1 MKLKSLTLNGFKS
14 FAEKTMIEFRPGLTA
29 IVGPNG
35 SGKSN
40 LIEAIRWVL
49 GEQSAKS
56 LRGSKMPDVIFA
68 GSTKQQAL
76 NRAEVELLLDNSDHF
91 LPLESTE
98 IAIDRRIY
106 RNGESE
112 YLLNGKNV
120 RLKDITDLLLD
131 TGLGRD
137 SFSII
142 SQGKVEQIFSSKPE
156 ERRQIIEEAAGIL
169 KYKQERTSAQNKLAE
184 TEDHLLRVAD
194 IISELATQREP
205 LKEQASLA
213 HDYLEQKNQL
223 AFYDRSRLVY
233 ELEQATSQQTVSKQ
247 QQISAK
253 KSVAACQQDK
263 RLLAQKKDQLQF
275 QQEKQ
280 LALIDQLQSELMQ
293 TVKQKERLI
302 GQQHLSQQAADY
314 QKQQKRELEQ
324 QIAAAKQAQTDLKQE
339 LNSLQQQSE
348 IHSHNLM
355 ATQSQIKSFQQQL
368 TLSANDLQDK
378 VEELR
383 GQIIDKMQQQA
394 SLNNQSHYLKKEIQ
408 RQDLQQAALTK
419 KLAQLQQQQAAKS
432 IANQQVTEQLA
443 SSQKSLHELSNGATD
458 LQKQKT
464 ELEQKI
470 SDQREQWYQ
479 AAGIYQQ
486 TKAKYENLKELT
498 QGYNN
503 YYHGVKEILLA
514 KKQLTGI
521 IGSIA
526 ELLTV
531 PEQLAPAIETVLAS
545 QLQNVV
551 VSDEQA
557 AKSAISFLKQHHY
570 GRVTF
575 LPQTSIKGRQLRP
588 DLRQKLAN
596 LPGVI
601 GIASN
606 LVTISAAN
614 QAILEYLLGT
624 TVIVKKID
632 DAIAVARSLNY
643 SCRIV
648 SLEGDVINASGA
660 ISGGSRR
667 KTSGLLFQRQQLAK
681 LITALKEMKV
691 KLAKLEQTGVETKQQ
706 QQQVEK
712 SVAAAQTAVA
722 AKRDEVQK
730 LSAKYQLIKN
740 EEHHLIE
747 QLAAQKFEVQQ
758 NNLAN
763 SNFAAS
769 QQQVAKQREQVAE
782 ELAELKQNFAASQ
795 AALANFSASRRKQ
808 EQKLAELQQ
817 QAAVSKAQEQNLQQQ
832 VTSLTA
838 RFAKLS
844 TEVKTKM
851 AALTELSQPQKL
863 QQQQQLD
870 LNLKQLVQK
879 QHELEAKLLQEKQ
892 VRQQLQTQLTTVQAN
907 LNRQTELLQLQQQQ
921 LQQVDLKAQA
931 ITDQLDQNL
940 TDLSQKYQL
949 TFEAAQQM
957 KRETDF
963 KVIQRQLK
971 LLQRGI
977 RELGNVNLG
986 AIDEYQRVDQRY
998 QFLETQ
1004 KADLLKAKA
1013 QLQESMAEIDQQVK
1027 QRFNKTFTQTAAA
1040 FAKIFPEMFGGGQA
1054 SLKLTDPA
1062 DLLQTGVEIMAQPPG
1077 KKLQRLSLLSGGE
1090 KALTAIVLLFAIL
1103 KVRPV
1108 PFVILDEAEAALD
1121 DANVERYSKYLKRFC
1136 QQTQFIVI
1144 THRKVTMDY
1153 ADVLYG
1159 VTMQKSGIS
1168 KMVSVALT

>member
-14 FAEKTMIEFRPGLTA
+14 FAEKTTIEFRHGLTA

-91 LPLESTE
+91 LPMESTE

-142 SQGKVEQIFSSKPE
+142 SQGKVEQIFSSKPV

-169 KYKQERTSAQNKLAE
+169 KYKQERTSAQNKLVE

-213 HDYLEQKNQL
+213 HDFLEQKDQL

-233 ELEQATSQQTVSKQ
+233 ELEQATSQQAINKQ
-247 QQISAK
+247 QLSGAQ
-253 KSVAACQQDK
+253 KSVAVCQREKQS
-263 RLLAQKKDQLQF
+263 LAQKKDQLQS

-280 LALIDQLQSELMQ
+280 LALIDQLQGELMQ
-293 TVKQKERLI
+293 TVRQKERLI
-302 GQQHLSQQAADY
+302 GQQHLSQQAASY
-314 QKQQKRELEQ
+314 QEKQKRELKQ
-324 QIAAAKQAQTDLKQE
+324 QIAAAKQRQSDLKQE
-339 LNSLQQQSE
+339 LNSLQQQSKTYL
-348 IHSHNLM
+348 HNLA
-355 ATQSQIKSFQQQL
+355 ATQSQIKSLQKQL
-368 TLSANDLQDK
+368 ALSANDLQEK

-394 SLNNQSHYLKKEIQ
+394 SLNNQKHYLEKEIQ
-408 RQDLQQAALTK
+408 RQSLQQDALTK
-419 KLAQLQQQQAAKS
+419 KLTQLQQQQAAKHVDS
-432 IANQQVTEQLA
+432 QQVAEQLA
-443 SSQKSLHELSNGATD
+443 ASQKRLHELNQTAVD
-458 LQKQKT
+458 LQEQKDQ
-464 ELEQKI
+464 LEQQI

-486 TKAKYENLKELT
+486 TKAKYDNLKELT

-503 YYHGVKEILLA
+503 YYRGVKEILLA
-514 KKQLTGI
+514 KNQLTGI
-521 IGSIA
+521 VGSVA

-531 PEQLAPAIETVLAS
+531 PAQLAPAIETVLAG

-551 VSDEQA
+551 VNDEQA
-557 AKSAISFLKQHHY
+557 AKNAISFLKQHHY

-575 LPQTSIKGRQLRP
+575 LPQTSIKRRQLRA
-588 DLRQKLAN
+588 DLKQELAA

-601 GIASN
+601 GIASD
-606 LVTISAAN
+606 LITISAAN

-632 DAIAVARSLNY
+632 DAIAVARKLNY

-660 ISGGSRR
+660 IAGGSRR
-667 KTSGLLFQRQQLAK
+667 KTSGLLFQQQQLVK
-681 LITALKEMKV
+681 LTTALKEMKG
-691 KLAKLEQTGVETKQQ
+691 KLAKLEQVGLETKQR

-722 AKRDEVQK
+722 AKRDEVQQ
-730 LSAKYQLIKN
+730 LSAKSQFKKN
-740 EEHHLIE
+740 EEHHLAE

-763 SNFAAS
+763 KNFATS
-769 QQQVAKQREQVAE
+769 QQQVAKQRQQVAE
-782 ELAELKQNFAASQ
+782 KLAKLKQNFNASQ
-795 AALANFSASRRKQ
+795 AALANFSASRRQQ
-808 EQKLAELQQ
+808 EQKLAKLQQ
-817 QAAVSKAQEQNLQQQ
+817 QAAVSKLQQQNFQQQ
-832 VTSLTA
+832 VTQLTA
-838 RFAKLS
+838 RSEKLS
-844 TEVKTKM
+844 TEIKAKL
-851 AALTELSQPQKL
+851 AAVAELNQPQKW

-870 LNLKQLVQK
+870 LNLKQLIQK
-879 QHELEAKLLQEKQ
+879 QHDLEEQLSQEKQ
-892 VRQQLQTQLTTVQAN
+892 IRQQVQKQLTTVQAN
-907 LNRQTELLQLQQQQ
+907 LNRQTELLQLQQQK
-921 LQQVDLKAQA
+921 LQQIDLKVQTVTNQ
-931 ITDQLDQNL
+931 IDQNL
-940 TDLSQKYQL
+940 MDLSQKYQL

-977 RELGNVNLG
+977 SELGNVNLG

-998 QFLETQ
+998 QFLENQ
-1004 KADLLKAKA
+1004 KADLLKAKT

-1027 QRFNKTFTQTAAA
+1027 QRFNQTFTQTAAA

-1054 SLKLTDPA
+1054 SLKLTEPA

-1121 DANVERYSKYLKRFC
+1121 DANVERYAKYLKKFC

-1144 THRKVTMDY
+1144 THRKVTMNF